1 MIARSEAC
9 AGRVHVGVVYG
20 PDSEPFIT
28 TGGTRDQLMR
38 RLGRYV
44 RRNAPTLLWPEDAE
58 RVATL
63 LDAGDVDGAV
73 AAYFE
78 ATRGEGQ
85 PVRWEQQQLAVRRVR
100 CPGAGVGHQ

>member
-1 MIARSEAC
+1 MIARSEAYT
-9 AGRVHVGVVYG
+9 GRVHVGVVYG
-20 PDSEPFIT
+20 PDTEPFIA
-28 TGGTRDQLMR
+28 TGGTRAQLMR

-58 RVATL
+58 QVATL

-85 PVRWEQQQLAVRRVR
+85 PVRWEQQHLAVGRVR
-100 CPGAGVGHQ
+100 FPGAGAGHP